1 MKRTFLTFLTFL
13 TLFAGVCLGAGNQFY
28 ATHLTANGTTTVTGN
43 TIYLKSVLI
52 TCTTAGTT
60 ETVTLKNKESTAKTL
75 YISPTLTVG
84 TPLTL
89 WFDTAPIQSVSGLDI
104 VYGGSGAGV
113 VDVFLTY
120 E

>member
-1 MKRTFLTFLTFL
+1 MKKLLL
-13 TLFAGVCLGAGNQFY
+13 TLALLPMFAFGAGSSY
-28 ATHLTANGTTTVTGN
+28 YGVHLTANGTTTPFTT
-43 TIYLKSVLI
+43 TIYIKSVLI

-60 ETVTLKNKESTAKTL
+60 ETVTLKNKEATAKTL

-84 TPLTL
+84 TPLSL
-89 WFDTAPIQSVSGLDI
+89 AFDASPIQCVGGLDI

-113 VDVFLTY
+113 VDVFVTY

>member
-1 MKRTFLTFLTFL
+1 MKKILLLIVLAITP
-13 TLFAGVCLGAGNQFY
+13 LFGAGNQY
-28 ATHLTANGTTTVTGN
+28 YSAHLTANGTTVAFTS
-43 TIYLKSVLI
+43 TIYIKSILI

-89 WFDTAPIQSVSGLDI
+89 NFANPIQSVSGLDI
-104 VYGGSGAGV
+104 VYAGGAAGV